1 MRVCLYSNCLRAG
14 GCPYTP
20 PRHAFLAMVVAF
32 WMVALKAFE
41 VRVRRYL
48 GVSCSADGQ
57 GGTAKVAQSP
67 SGSELDKRSR

>member
-1 MRVCLYSNCLRAG
+1 
-14 GCPYTP
+14 
-20 PRHAFLAMVVAF
+20 MVVAF